1 MLIPNEKKGW
11 YGSYSES
18 GRRAARINFL
28 ISKEPLSLETRRKF
42 NTKES
47 LVISAFESSEN
58 KNQEIFKKNVDDNLD
73 IFTIDETDKL
83 KLEQLTKSP
92 IPNSIIGTQEKKI
105 NRNKINKK
113 EQNNQ
118 KKFYYYHLHRKK
130 REKEK
135 LVVQGNP
142 PCTKYNPKYTS
153 IFRRSASSPCWATMK
168 SRSTIFDK
176 KIDDHPFY
184 IEHDN
189 ILDTMAGKA
198 FIDMNK
204 QKQSN
209 EKKEEIRNNNNKE
222 QETNTLDKN
231 ISTIKKNKSVTISAN
246 NKIKNIFNKQR
257 KRPNSCINPRMRRN
271 NYSTNLRNIL
281 ESVLSE
287 NTTDYKNTSKSIIRN
302 KKSRNINQNKII
314 GVDISKSSNTKLN
327 NSRSRK
333 SRTSLKN
340 ENSKEPVDISQDSY
354 ESYKNIYTKDLKRK
368 DDKNFSKAFSKELI
382 KGPNFEQMI
391 SRERLD
397 KLKDDKIPIVPYLLP
412 NFSSVRGRP
421 IMMVIYNKK
430 YHKINRNK
438 SDSLIRI
445 DNTFYYDPNK
455 ILDKINNHLS
465 SHPPNFKMMT
475 SRPDDDDP
483 LPSYMKK
490 IYTRNSCYEITKAS
504 LKSNNFTNRGFA
516 KMHSSFFPK
525 KSFNKVINLNL
536 LKSKKF
542 LNNVIGNEKFPFRQF
557 KGLGTSLRF
566 YNKNYDDIMRENCL
580 ERFDNVTFKAIKKD
594 HSKKIF
600 ELVKKIKEEVG

>member
-105 NRNKINKK
+105 NRNKTNKK

-209 EKKEEIRNNNNKE
+209 EKKEEI
-222 QETNTLDKN
+222 
-231 ISTIKKNKSVTISAN
+231 I
-246 NKIKNIFNKQR
+246 
-257 KRPNSCINPRMRRN
+257 
-271 NYSTNLRNIL
+271 
-281 ESVLSE
+281 
-287 NTTDYKNTSKSIIRN
+287 
-302 KKSRNINQNKII
+302 
-314 GVDISKSSNTKLN
+314 TK
-327 NSRSRK
+327 
-333 SRTSLKN
+333 
-340 ENSKEPVDISQDSY
+340 
-354 ESYKNIYTKDLKRK
+354 
-368 DDKNFSKAFSKELI
+368 
-382 KGPNFEQMI
+382 
-391 SRERLD
+391 
-397 KLKDDKIPIVPYLLP
+397 
-412 NFSSVRGRP
+412 
-421 IMMVIYNKK
+421 
-430 YHKINRNK
+430 
-438 SDSLIRI
+438 
-445 DNTFYYDPNK
+445 
-455 ILDKINNHLS
+455 
-465 SHPPNFKMMT
+465 
-475 SRPDDDDP
+475 
-483 LPSYMKK
+483 
-490 IYTRNSCYEITKAS
+490 ITKAS
-504 LKSNNFTNRGFA
+504 NNNNEKKKTYNINGNF
-516 KMHSSFFPK
+516 SFFL
-525 KSFNKVINLNL
+525 F
-536 LKSKKF
+536 LK
-542 LNNVIGNEKFPFRQF
+542 L
-557 KGLGTSLRF
+557 SL
-566 YNKNYDDIMRENCL
+566 
-580 ERFDNVTFKAIKKD
+580 
-594 HSKKIF
+594 
-600 ELVKKIKEEVG
+600 

>member
-1 MLIPNEKKGW
+1 
-11 YGSYSES
+11 
-18 GRRAARINFL
+18 
-28 ISKEPLSLETRRKF
+28 
-42 NTKES
+42 
-47 LVISAFESSEN
+47 
-58 KNQEIFKKNVDDNLD
+58 
-73 IFTIDETDKL
+73 
-83 KLEQLTKSP
+83 
-92 IPNSIIGTQEKKI
+92 
-105 NRNKINKK
+105 
-113 EQNNQ
+113 
-118 KKFYYYHLHRKK
+118 
-130 REKEK
+130 
-135 LVVQGNP
+135 
-142 PCTKYNPKYTS
+142 
-153 IFRRSASSPCWATMK
+153 
-168 SRSTIFDK
+168 
-176 KIDDHPFY
+176 
-184 IEHDN
+184 
-189 ILDTMAGKA
+189 
-198 FIDMNK
+198 
-204 QKQSN
+204 
-209 EKKEEIRNNNNKE
+209 
-222 QETNTLDKN
+222 
-231 ISTIKKNKSVTISAN
+231 
-246 NKIKNIFNKQR
+246 
-257 KRPNSCINPRMRRN
+257 MRRN

-287 NTTDYKNTSKSIIRN
+287 NTTDYKNTSKSILRN

-368 DDKNFSKAFSKELI
+368 DDKNFSKTFSKELI

-566 YNKNYDDIMRENCL
+566 YNKNYDDIMRDNCL

-600 ELVKKIKEEVG
+600 ELVNKIKEEVG